1 MDGRSSINISCIATM
16 QIYQIYEMEFYSTN
30 SFSLYFSLPTFSLY
44 NKLSLSAIFLS
55 ILACFSADFLL
66 DSSIDYCSACISSY
80 INRKSQK
87 HQKNTKSGTL
97 VPDKLVSELQFR
109 SITAFAVLSNSFRVE
124 RAIGGRNRSHKSREV
139 SRTIQV
145 LCSVAVFTDL
155 VNYCY

>member
-1 MDGRSSINISCIATM
+1 MKWNSIPPTLSL
-16 QIYQIYEMEFYSTN
+16 ST
-30 SFSLYFSLPTFSLY
+30 FPSLLSLSIT
-44 NKLSLSAIFLS
+44 NSLSAIFLS

-97 VPDKLVSELQFR
+97 VPDKLVSEPQFQ
-109 SITAFAVLSNSFRVE
+109 SSTAFAVLSNSFRVE
-124 RAIGGRNRSHKSREV
+124 RAIGSRNRSHKFREF
-139 SRTIQV
+139 SRTTQV
-145 LCSVAVFTDL
+145 LCSVTVLTDL